1 MQAYKLD
8 AFQVVA
14 DAKVTLGRLHGLL
27 DGYKSAFGTAIKGWK
42 DEWLAERDRLGKVTL
57 HVTRSSR
64 KLKTISHRT
73 C

>member
-27 DGYKSAFGTAIKGWK
+27 DGYKVHSARRLKAGKMNGWLNGTGSA
-42 DEWLAERDRLGKVTL
+42 
-57 HVTRSSR
+57 RS
-64 KLKTISHRT
+64 LYT
-73 C
+73 